1 MTNFQIY
8 PAIDLRNGEVVRL
21 KLGDPNQQTTY
32 SANPG
37 SMADQWIGQGAEW
50 LHVVNLDGAFG
61 DTNSPNLAAVADIA
75 SRGTPVQFGGGLRT
89 LADIDRVI
97 DQGVSRVVIGTAAVK
112 NPALVDAALAKH
124 GADKIA
130 VGIDSRDG
138 IVRTHGW
145 QEASGIKTLDLAAK
159 MVAQG
164 VQWTIFTDIARDGV
178 GTGLNLEAT
187 VELAQESGLNVIA
200 SGGVHTAADANGARD
215 AGLAGCIIGRALYEG
230 TIAHLSE
237 VL

>member
-1 MTNFQIY
+1 MTPFNVY
-8 PAIDLRNGEVVRL
+8 PAIDLRNGQVVRL

-32 SANPG
+32 SFEPA
-37 SMADQWIGQGAEW
+37 SMADQWISQGAQW

-61 DTNSPNLAAVADIA
+61 ETESPNLAAVAKIA
-75 SRGTPVQFGGGLRT
+75 QRGTPVQFGGGLRT
-89 LADIDRVI
+89 LEDIDRVI

-124 GADKIA
+124 GAAKIA

-145 QEASGIKTLDLAAK
+145 QEASGIETLTLAK
-159 MVAQG
+159 QMVAQG
-164 VQWTIFTDIARDGV
+164 VEWTIFTDISRDGV
-178 GTGLNLEAT
+178 GTGLNLDAT
-187 VELAQESGLNVIA
+187 VELARESGLNVIA
-200 SGGVHTAADANGARD
+200 SGGVHTAADVHGARAAD
-215 AGLAGCIIGRALYEG
+215 LAGCIIGRALYEG